1 MITEM
6 MKSMKPAASRS
17 ISRTRDGGDSRLEDI
32 EEVYRSEDYK
42 SYIKRMPKHRRGQ
55 RDPKTPDRKAS
66 MSSGAWGEKVSQWR
80 GELERWNKSRED
92 TSLTRI
98 KDTNVKNDLVGQ
110 FFMSLTF
117 AWSRTIDFKLQQPQ
131 LACAD
136 LKRGLSYFV
145 MVSKISFCV
154 FLRFTS

>member
-66 MSSGAWGEKVSQWR
+66 MSSGAWGEKVSLEQEPR
-80 GELERWNKSRED
+80 GHVADEDQGHQREERLGWS
-92 TSLTRI
+92 I
-98 KDTNVKNDLVGQ
+98 FYVFDLH
-110 FFMSLTF
+110 
-117 AWSRTIDFKLQQPQ
+117 
-131 LACAD
+131 
-136 LKRGLSYFV
+136 Y
-145 MVSKISFCV
+145 VSNN
-154 FLRFTS
+154 RF